1 MARIE
6 VGCVRSEPK
15 FVWPESEMASFC
27 RNCSAG
33 TPARAHGDD
42 GAARL
47 GTCGDGGRR
56 KHDAQG
62 QWSYSQHE
70 TEHIMNVSFFW
81 QSAKEMCLEESAFGR
96 HRERRSRVAIQPLL
110 ATAAGL
116 TAGLL
121 RSTRNDVLK
130 PRFRQRR
137 RRASS
142 SGEDGRLDL
151 SRTADDF
158 KRLKG
163 WCARVE

>member
-1 MARIE
+1 
-6 VGCVRSEPK
+6 
-15 FVWPESEMASFC
+15 
-27 RNCSAG
+27 
-33 TPARAHGDD
+33 
-42 GAARL
+42 
-47 GTCGDGGRR
+47 
-56 KHDAQG
+56 
-62 QWSYSQHE
+62 
-70 TEHIMNVSFFW
+70 MNVSFFW
-81 QSAKEMCLEESAFGR
+81 QSAKEMCLEEAAFGR

-163 WCARVE
+163 WCVRAVEQEAPAAKYQVAAAVDEEPIDTDTGEFLNVKLSSFTKSKAESAIGARSKDIAHEDW